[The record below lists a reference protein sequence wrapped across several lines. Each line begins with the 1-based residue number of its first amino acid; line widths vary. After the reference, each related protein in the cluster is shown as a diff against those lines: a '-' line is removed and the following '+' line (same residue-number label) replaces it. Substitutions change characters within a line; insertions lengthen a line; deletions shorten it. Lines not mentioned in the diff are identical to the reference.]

1 MPVDQLAAL
10 TELRAVEQAIDLCQ
24 RAVANEARV
33 TMLEAS
39 DAAQSFR
46 SVTFGFT
53 EAESATIFASALAA
67 LEQRQTAIKSDL
79 AI

>member
-24 RAVANEARV
+24 RAVANEASV
-33 TMLEAS
+33 TMIEAS

-46 SVTFGFT
+46 SVAFAFSVS
-53 EAESATIFASALAA
+53 ESAAIFAAALAA
-67 LEQRQTAIKSDL
+67 LEARQVALKSSL
-79 AI
+79 